1 MILPK
6 KIKNIAHAL
15 LLPQKQDLVRAS
27 FNESELA
34 VWDLLCHPAGVGG
47 LYEIPGSGKD
57 QDRCLDMLQALN
69 TGHFGLSTGHGNSAG
84 DMLSRLETM
93 ALMAADIPLAAVSCR
108 RRELSGSLFF
118 RNERAHP
125 VNCAASRTGNRK
137 P

>member
-57 QDRCLDMLQALN
+57 QDRCLDMLQAS
-69 TGHFGLSTGHGNSAG
+69 GRKMRG
-84 DMLSRLETM
+84 
-93 ALMAADIPLAAVSCR
+93 VSCR